1 MYGCNVYIYM
11 YVMYVILYY
20 VCVLYIYNYIKNIVH
35 IYMYIYI
42 TYIHILLVRIY
53 NFHKTLANRHV
64 VFIKNIL

>member
-1 MYGCNVYIYM
+1 
-11 YVMYVILYY
+11 MYVILHY
-20 VCVLYIYNYIKNIVH
+20 VCILYIYNYIKNIVY